1 MARAA
6 RVIKFIKI
14 YSYITARVVQ
24 RMDVIVRGLDE
35 KLHRKFKAE
44 AALKGISLS
53 KALEE
58 AMRTWLRSESNMVA
72 VDENEANNLAYESMK
87 DQLNSQYRGKYAVF
101 CGGKFLG
108 ATDTLE
114 EAGALARRSS
124 TSPRKALVAKIGE
137 KRPAGGEWL
146 WSSLELQTA

>member
-1 MARAA
+1 
-6 RVIKFIKI
+6 
-14 YSYITARVVQ
+14 
-24 RMDVIVRGLDE
+24 MDVIVRGLDE

-58 AMRTWLRSESNMVA
+58 AMRTWLRSENNKLA
-72 VDENEANNLAYESMK
+72 LDENEANNLAYESMK
-87 DQLNSQYRGKYAVF
+87 DRLNSECRGKYVVF

-108 ATDTLE
+108 ATDSLE
-114 EAGALARRSS
+114 EAGALARGSGRPSG
-124 TSPRKALVAKIGE
+124 KALVAKMGE

>member
-1 MARAA
+1 
-6 RVIKFIKI
+6 
-14 YSYITARVVQ
+14 
-24 RMDVIVRGLDE
+24 MDVIVRGLDE

-44 AALKGISLS
+44 AALRGISLS

-58 AMRTWLRSESNMVA
+58 AMRTWLRSENNKVA
-72 VDENEANNLAYESMK
+72 IDENESNNLAYESMK
-87 DQLNSQYRGKYAVF
+87 DQLSNKYRSKYAVF

-108 ATDTLE
+108 TADSLE
-114 EAGALARRSS
+114 EAGALARGSCR
-124 TSPRKALVAKIGE
+124 PAGKALVAKIGE

>member
-1 MARAA
+1 
-6 RVIKFIKI
+6 
-14 YSYITARVVQ
+14 
-24 RMDVIVRGLDE
+24 MDVIVRGLDE

-58 AMRTWLRSESNMVA
+58 AMRTWLRSESNKVA
-72 VDENEANNLAYESMK
+72 LDENEANNLAYESMK

-114 EAGALARRSS
+114 EAGALARGGS
-124 TSPRKALVAKIGE
+124 TSAGKALVAKIGE

>member
-1 MARAA
+1 
-6 RVIKFIKI
+6 
-14 YSYITARVVQ
+14 
-24 RMDVIVRGLDE
+24 MDVIVRGLDE

-44 AALKGISLS
+44 AALRGISLS

-58 AMRTWLRSESNMVA
+58 AMRTWLRSESMVA
-72 VDENEANNLAYESMK
+72 LDENEANNLAYESMK
-87 DQLNSQYRGKYAVF
+87 DQLNNQCRGKYAVF

-114 EAGALARRSS
+114 EAGALARSSS
-124 TSPRKALVAKIGE
+124 TSAGKALVAKIGE

>member
-1 MARAA
+1 
-6 RVIKFIKI
+6 
-14 YSYITARVVQ
+14 
-24 RMDVIVRGLDE
+24 MDVIVRGLDE

-58 AMRTWLRSESNMVA
+58 AMRTWLRSGNDKAALE
-72 VDENEANNLAYESMK
+72 ENEANNLAYERMK
-87 DQLNSQYRGKYAVF
+87 DQLNMEYRGKFVVF
-101 CGGKFLG
+101 CGGRFLG
-108 ATDTLE
+108 TADSLE

-124 TSPRKALVAKIGE
+124 NKKALVTKIGE

>member
-1 MARAA
+1 
-6 RVIKFIKI
+6 
-14 YSYITARVVQ
+14 
-24 RMDVIVRGLDE
+24 MDVIVRGLDE

-58 AMRTWLRSESNMVA
+58 AMRTWLRLEGNMVA
-72 VDENEANNLAYESMK
+72 LDENEVNNLAYENMK
-87 DQLNSQYRGKYAVF
+87 DQLNNQCRGKYVVF

-108 ATDTLE
+108 ATNTLE
-114 EAGALARRSS
+114 EAGALARNSS
-124 TSPRKALVAKIGE
+124 TSGKALVAKIGE

>member
-1 MARAA
+1 
-6 RVIKFIKI
+6 
-14 YSYITARVVQ
+14 
-24 RMDVIVRGLDE
+24 MDVIVRGLDE

-58 AMRTWLRSESNMVA
+58 AMKAWLRSENNKVA
-72 VDENEANNLAYESMK
+72 LDENEANNLAYESMK
-87 DQLNSQYRGKYAVF
+87 DQLNSEYRGKYAVF

-108 ATDTLE
+108 TTDSLE
-114 EAGALARRSS
+114 EAGALARGSS
-124 TSPRKALVAKIGE
+124 RPAGKALVAKIGE